1 MSAKKSAKSQ
11 WKPGG
16 LLPTILIIAGLII
29 LVAVV
34 FLLKNQ
40 PTKVEA
46 PVDQLPETQL
56 DWYLENHQPVF
67 VFFHSTT
74 CKTCTDMMVIVDQV
88 YPEFKDQVGLVDVN
102 VYQSWNEE
110 LLRRAQIT
118 NIPTQVFINEKGEGK
133 TMIGGMQPDE
143 LRAELQA
150 LAEGQINGD

>member
-1 MSAKKSAKSQ
+1 MPGKSTSKLMM
-11 WKPGG
+11 KYGRF
-16 LLPTILIIAGLII
+16 LPTILIIGGLIL
-29 LVAVV
+29 LVVVV

-40 PTKVEA
+40 PAKVEA
-46 PVDQLPETQL
+46 PVDQLPEAQL

-74 CKTCTDMMVIVDQV
+74 CKTCTDMMVTVDQV

-102 VYQSWNEE
+102 VYQSWNEQ

-133 TMIGGMQPDE
+133 TMIGGMQPDD